1 MRSLGLVALLG
12 CTLVA
17 GCARPP
23 QGAARPAATASAPA
37 PRASARRDAPG
48 GKEKQEPKN
57 VARPSGLLTLKEAR
71 EYMLAL
77 VNRDRASEGLGPV
90 TWDDT
95 AAKGGQKHSDDMVRH
110 GFVGH
115 LGTDGSV
122 PEQRYANAGGTEK
135 VQENAGCMSDGAVR
149 EIEKNPRFL
158 PEEIEKM
165 QSAFFNETPP
175 NDGHRKN
182 ILKPWHNRVGF
193 GMTKAVGVPVAC
205 TAQEFVDAYGTYGDL
220 PAKAKVGQTVA
231 VEGEVFPPAVFAGIG
246 IARIAQPKPLTVDEV
261 NKARTY
267 RDPQPYVT
275 YFPKGYKTPI
285 PVAVTGNKFSIRVPL
300 SDGGKPGLYEV
311 SVWANV
317 PQTKDL
323 VVISLRAI
331 AVE

>member
-1 MRSLGLVALLG
+1 MRSLGLVVLFACG
-12 CTLVA
+12 VVV
-17 GCARPP
+17 GCAHPARD
-23 QGAARPAATASAPA
+23 AARPAATARAPA
-37 PRASARRDAPG
+37 PTARARREAPPA
-48 GKEKQEPKN
+48 KKEPKP
-57 VARPSGLLTLKEAR
+57 VVRPGGLLTLKEAR

-77 VNRDRASEGLGPV
+77 VNRDRATQGLGPV

-95 AAKGGQKHSDDMVRH
+95 AAKAGQEHSDDMVRH

-122 PEQRYANAGGTEK
+122 PEQRYTKAGGTEK
-135 VQENAGCMSDGAVR
+135 VQENAGCMADGAAR
-149 EIEKNPRFL
+149 EIEKNPRFS
-158 PEEIEKM
+158 PEEIEKI

-182 ILKPWHNRVGF
+182 ILKAWHNRVGI
-193 GMTKAVGVPVAC
+193 GMTQAVGVPVAC
-205 TAQEFVDAYGTYGDL
+205 TAQEFVDAYGTYRAL
-220 PAKAKVGQTVA
+220 PAKAKVGQVIA
-231 VEGEVFPPAVFAGIG
+231 VEGEVLPPAVFAGIG

-261 NKARTY
+261 NKARSY

-285 PVAVTGNKFSIRVPL
+285 PVAVTGNTFSIRVPL
-300 SDGGKPGLYEV
+300 SDGGKPGLYQV

-323 VVISLRAI
+323 TPISLRTI
-331 AVE
+331 VVE